1 MATAAMF
8 RFFRKPASGP
18 LAGIRPHLPALALF
32 FGLTVVFTWPLTLH
46 LSGSF
51 MSLEHWY
58 GGDPNLLIWLTD
70 RIAHLTD
77 AAAPPLD
84 FALFWPGGVNVLAGY
99 DGLMTVLFALPV
111 AVVTGNAVLG
121 YNLAVLA
128 ALWLNAAA
136 AYALVWRETRS
147 RYAASFGGVIFGF
160 SVYALVRSMYHANLA
175 MTFGLPLLLIA
186 AQNWRDRPT
195 PRRGLLLGLTVL
207 VAALCS
213 AHYLIIGGLTLTVF
227 AAVNWRRVLTAGR
240 QSLIAFASCL
250 IAAAIPAIPLLWNR
264 PAEWTARSSAT
275 LSALSLHWPNLILPH
290 PLTDVFFGLTDSAYA
305 TFPASFGL
313 GTPNYVAE
321 TAYVGI
327 PLFILAAIG
336 LLTLRKRGET
346 ERITFWSCLA
356 ILSFVFALGPETT
369 VFGRTVPLPFALLR
383 LIPPFSLIREPAR
396 LFLPGLLSLTV
407 LASFA
412 LARLRVALIGK
423 SKAMAAITLVLAA
436 IFAAE
441 RFAAPVP
448 LVAKR
453 ISPFYRAVAAEPD
466 RFALAELPIGFL
478 ETQAGDQT
486 DTAPRLALLSEYDF
500 FQMTHNRPIVDGEYF
515 YTALS
520 PQTFGF
526 INTNPLL
533 LNSVCRPESA
543 GSPDAAA
550 RQTSLSALA
559 AVGVRYVIVHNLT
572 LHDYAGCASAFR
584 YIREFFRDDRPV
596 FADGEITVYEVP
608 GKPAIASWP
617 KERR

>member
-1 MATAAMF
+1 MF
-8 RFFRKPASGP
+8 RFFRRPAPGP

-32 FGLTVVFTWPLTLH
+32 FGLTVVLTWPLALH

-51 MSLEHWY
+51 MSLEYWY

-84 FALFWPGGVNVLAGY
+84 FALFWPGGVNILAGY
-99 DGLMTVLFALPV
+99 DGLMTVLLALPA
-111 AVVTGNAVLG
+111 AVVTGNAILG
-121 YNLAVLA
+121 YNLAVLT
-128 ALWLNAAA
+128 ALWLNAVA
-136 AYALVWRETRS
+136 AYALIWRETRS

-175 MTFGLPLLLIA
+175 MVFGLPLLLLA
-186 AQNWRDRPT
+186 AQSWLDRPT
-195 PRRGLLLGLTVL
+195 PRRGLLLGLAVL
-207 VAALCS
+207 LAALCS
-213 AHYLIIGGLTLTVF
+213 AHYLIIGGLILMVF
-227 AAVNWRRVLTAGR
+227 AAVNWRRVLKAGR
-240 QSLIAFASCL
+240 QALVASVSCL
-250 IAAAIPAIPLLWNR
+250 TAAVVTSIPLLWNR
-264 PAEWTARSSAT
+264 PAEWTTRSSAA
-275 LSALSLHWPNLILPH
+275 LAALSLHWPNLILPH

-327 PLFILAAIG
+327 PLFVLAAIG

-346 ERITFWSCLA
+346 EKIVLWSCLA
-356 ILSFVFALGPETT
+356 ISSFIFALGPVTT
-369 VFGRTVPLPFALLR
+369 VFDHAFPLPFALLR
-383 LIPPFSLIREPAR
+383 LIPPFSLIREPSR

-412 LARLRVALIGK
+412 LARLRAALIGK
-423 SKAMAAITLVLAA
+423 RKAAVAVTLVLAT

-453 ISPFYRAVAAEPD
+453 VSPFYRTVAAEPG

-478 ETQAGDQT
+478 ETQAGDKT
-486 DTAPRLALLSEYDF
+486 DSAPRLALLSEYDF

-520 PQTFGF
+520 PQTFDF
-526 INTNPLL
+526 INANPLL
-533 LNSVCRPESA
+533 LNSVCRPESV
-543 GSPDAAA
+543 GSPDTMSREA
-550 RQTSLSALA
+550 SLSGLA

-596 FADGEITVYEVP
+596 FADGEITVYAVP
-608 GKPAIASWP
+608 GQPSIAAWP
-617 KERR
+617 TKRR